1 MITFPRI
8 FRPAVTVTLAGQP
21 IASLG
26 LPLVPS
32 PRVSF
37 RVVRTMTSSPD
48 SASVAIYGLDL
59 PRRMAMQTIWTELG
73 RAELLIFSGYSGVTL
88 KLFLGDVRSLSSRL
102 DGQDFVTHATADDGG
117 DAITD
122 AAIPVGFTSSAGV
135 DAATMITI
143 ALSCLNSPA
152 AYVPPA
158 GPPLIPIVP
167 HPSVAAAI
175 ATMSPAALT
184 LFYTSV
190 RVGKAR
196 DLLDEAARII
206 GARWFIRD
214 SQLHMAKRKLPT
226 DGLAIVLPRTH
237 WLSEPS
243 EDAGGTVKVATFLDP
258 NLLPGRQCVLVG
270 RVAPGVP
277 EPYRI
282 EAGEYTG
289 DTHGGSPFRADLV
302 LRRIIP

>member
-8 FRPAVTVTLAGQP
+8 FRPAVRVILAGQP
-21 IASLG
+21 VESLG

-32 PRVSF
+32 ARVSF
-37 RVVRTMTSSPD
+37 RVSRTMTSTPD
-48 SASVAIYGLDL
+48 HAEVAIYGLDL
-59 PRRMAMQTIWTELG
+59 PRRAAMQAIWTELG
-73 RAELLIFSGYSGVTL
+73 AANLRVSSGYSGVAIN
-88 KLFLGDVRSLSSRL
+88 LFAGDVRSLSSTL
-102 DGQDFVTHATADDGG
+102 DGADYVTRATADDGG

-122 AAIPVGFTSSAGV
+122 AAIPPQYTSTAGTSAPS
-135 DAATMITI
+135 MITI
-143 ALSCLNSPA
+143 ALACINSPA

-158 GPPLIPIVP
+158 APPLIPITP

-175 ATMSPAALT
+175 ATMNPAALT

-190 RVGKAR
+190 RIGKAR

-206 GARWFIRD
+206 GCRWFIRD
-214 SQLHMAKRKLPT
+214 SQLYFAKRKLPT
-226 DGLAIVLPRTH
+226 DGLAILLPRTH
-237 WLSEPS
+237 WLSEPA
-243 EDAGGTVKVATFLDP
+243 EDAGGTIKVATFLDP
-258 NLLPGRQCVLVG
+258 NLVPGRQCVLVG

-289 DTHGGSPFRADLV
+289 DTHGGAPFRADLV

>member
-8 FRPAVTVTLAGQP
+8 FRPAVRVILAGQP
-21 IASLG
+21 VESLG

-32 PRVSF
+32 ARVSF
-37 RVVRTMTSSPD
+37 RVARTMTSTPD
-48 SASVAIYGLDL
+48 SAEVAIYGLDL
-59 PRRMAMQTIWTELG
+59 PRRAAMQAIWTELG
-73 RAELLIFSGYSGVTL
+73 AAQLRVSSGYMGVAIN
-88 KLFLGDVRSLSSRL
+88 LFAGDVRSLSSKL
-102 DGQDFVTHATADDGG
+102 EGADYVTHATADDGG

-122 AAIPVGFTSSAGV
+122 AAIPAQFSSTAGV
-135 DAATMITI
+135 DAPTMITI
-143 ALSCLNSPA
+143 ALACINSPA

-158 GPPLIPIVP
+158 APPLIPITP

-175 ATMSPAALT
+175 ATMNPAALT

-190 RVGKAR
+190 RIGKAR

-206 GARWFIRD
+206 GARWWIRD
-214 SQLHMAKRKLPT
+214 SQLYMAKRKLPT

-237 WLSEPS
+237 WLSEPA
-243 EDAGGTVKVATFLDP
+243 EDAGGMVKVATFLDP
-258 NLLPGRQCVLVG
+258 NLVPGRQCVLVG

-289 DTHGGSPFRADLV
+289 DTHGSEPFRADLV
-302 LRRIIP
+302 LRRMV

>member
-8 FRPAVTVTLAGQP
+8 WRPAVRVILAGQP
-21 IASLG
+21 IEALG
-26 LPLVPS
+26 IPLVPA
-32 PRVSF
+32 PRVAF
-37 RVVRTMTSSPD
+37 RVVRTMTSTPD
-48 SASVAIYGLDL
+48 SASVAVYGLDI
-59 PRRMAMQTIWTELG
+59 PRRQAMQTIWSEIGAAQL
-73 RAELLIFSGYSGVTL
+73 RVSSGYSGVAIN
-88 KLFLGDVRSLSSRL
+88 LFAGDVRSLSSKL
-102 DGQDFVTHATADDGG
+102 EGSDYVTRATADDGG

-122 AAIPVGFTSSAGV
+122 AAIPPGFTSTAGV
-135 DAATMITI
+135 AAPKMIEI
-143 ALSCLNSPA
+143 ALACINSPA

-158 GPPLIPIVP
+158 APPLIPITP

-175 ATMSPAALT
+175 ATMTPEAST

-206 GARWFIRD
+206 GARWWIRD
-214 SQLHMAKRKLPT
+214 SQLYMAKRKLPT
-226 DGLAIVLPRTH
+226 DGLSIVLPRTH
-237 WLSEPS
+237 WLSEPA

-258 NLLPGRQCVLVG
+258 NLAPGRQCVLVG

-289 DTHGGSPFRADLV
+289 DTESGEPFRADLV

>member
-8 FRPAVTVTLAGQP
+8 FRPAVRVMLAGQP
-21 IASLG
+21 IESLG
-26 LPLVPS
+26 LPGLPS

-37 RVVRTMTSSPD
+37 RVARTMTSTPD
-48 SASVAIYGLDL
+48 SASVAIYGLDI
-59 PRRMAMQTIWTELG
+59 PRRQAMQAIWTELG
-73 RAELLIFSGYSGVTL
+73 RAELTLGSGYSGVAIN
-88 KLFLGDVRSLSSRL
+88 LFRGDVRSLSSML
-102 DGQDFVTHATADDGG
+102 EGAETVTHATADDAG

-122 AAIPVGFTSSAGV
+122 AAIPPQYTSTAGTSAP
-135 DAATMITI
+135 TMISI
-143 ALSCLNSPA
+143 ALECINSPA

-158 GPPLIPIVP
+158 GPPLIPITP

-175 ATMSPAALT
+175 ATMNPAALT

-190 RVGKAR
+190 RIGKAR
-196 DLLDEAARII
+196 DLLDEAARIV
-206 GARWFIRD
+206 GCRWFIRD
-214 SQLHMAKRKLPT
+214 SQLYFAKRKLPT

-237 WLSEPS
+237 WLAEPA
-243 EDAGGTVKVATFLDP
+243 EDAGGTIKLATFLDP
-258 NLLPGRQCVLVG
+258 NLAPGRQCVLVG

-282 EAGEYTG
+282 ETGEYTG
-289 DTHGGSPFRADLV
+289 DTHSGSPFRADLV

>member
-8 FRPAVTVTLAGQP
+8 FRPAVRVILAGQP
-21 IASLG
+21 VEAIG
-26 LPLVPS
+26 LPLVPA

-37 RVVRTMTSSPD
+37 RVTRTMNSTPD
-48 SASVAIYGLDL
+48 SGTVAIYGLDL
-59 PRRMAMQTIWTELG
+59 PRRAAMQAIWTELG
-73 RAELLIFSGYSGVTL
+73 AAQLRISSGYSGVAIN
-88 KLFLGDVRSLSSRL
+88 LFDGDVRSLSSKL
-102 DGQDFVTHATADDGG
+102 EGSDYVTHATADDGG

-122 AAIPVGFTSSAGV
+122 AAIPAQFTSTAGV
-135 DAATMITI
+135 SAPTMIAI
-143 ALSCLNSPA
+143 ALSCINSPA

-158 GPPLIPIVP
+158 APPLIPITP

-184 LFYTSV
+184 LFYASV

-196 DLLDEAARII
+196 DLLDEAARIV

-214 SQLHMAKRKLPT
+214 SQLHMVKRKLPT
-226 DGLAIVLPRTH
+226 DGLVIVLPRTH
-237 WLSEPS
+237 WLTEPA
-243 EDAGGTVKVATFLDP
+243 EDAGGTIKVATFLDP
-258 NLLPGRQCVLVG
+258 NLKPGRQVSLVG

-289 DTHGGSPFRADLV
+289 DTHGGEPFRADLV
-302 LRRIIP
+302 LRRIVQ

>member
-8 FRPAVTVTLAGQP
+8 FRPAVRVTLAGQP
-21 IASLG
+21 IEALG

-37 RVVRTMTSSPD
+37 RVTRTMTSTPD

-59 PRRMAMQTIWTELG
+59 PRRQAMQTIWTELG
-73 RAELLIFSGYSGVTL
+73 RAELSVGSGYSGVTIN
-88 KLFLGDVRSLSSRL
+88 LFRGDVRSLSSQL
-102 DGQDFVTHATADDGG
+102 DGTDYVTHATADDAG

-122 AAIPVGFTSSAGV
+122 AAIPPGFMSTAGV
-135 DAATMITI
+135 AAPKMVEI
-143 ALSCLNSPA
+143 ALACINSPA

-158 GPPLIPIVP
+158 GPPLIPITP

-175 ATMSPAALT
+175 ATMNPAALT

-190 RVGKAR
+190 RIGKAR

-206 GARWFIRD
+206 GCRWFIRD
-214 SQLHMAKRKLPT
+214 SQLYFAKRKLPT

-237 WLSEPS
+237 WLAEPA
-243 EDAGGTVKVATFLDP
+243 EDAGGTIKVATFLDP
-258 NLLPGRQCVLVG
+258 NLSPGRQCVLVG
-270 RVAPGVP
+270 RVAPGIP
-277 EPYRI
+277 EPCRI

-289 DTHGGSPFRADLV
+289 DTYSGAPFRADLV
-302 LRRIIP
+302 VRRIV